1 MPDYDFSVLSP
12 HEFECLCR
20 DLLER
25 KENVFIE
32 SFTDGKDDGI
42 DLRYAKV
49 KDPKSPSETVIVQV
63 KKYKESS
70 RSTLISK
77 LRKNEAPKLRKL
89 HLDRYYFMTSI
100 GLTPKNKADIQEIFR
115 PYIKRS
121 EDIFGRDDLNNL
133 LGLFPTVVEQYDS
146 LRLAGINGLEEILNR
161 DQLVRREMEEEE
173 IKDSVRLYVGNKS
186 FNKALDILKSNH
198 FVIISGIPGIGK
210 TILARIL
217 VHVLVTKGGFDEF
230 WVLDRNTDVFFK
242 MLRKDK
248 KQVFLF
254 DDFLGTNVL
263 DDQRLQG
270 NGLREMISS
279 VCRSENKLLI
289 LTTLEAL
296 LQDALSTYEWMT
308 TFNIKRAECFIE
320 SDDYSEY
327 MRAEIL
333 YNHLIEAKLPIEYI
347 ENLLDGHRYIE
358 LIKHPDFNP
367 RVIQEFISGEYWKDC
382 APDNFAETFKK
393 NFENSFSVWEK
404 PFLNRN
410 PAEQCA
416 LLALLSMGQPVFIDD
431 WKVAFKFYYK
441 VIFGQSPYFTLNNWK
456 WGKFVDGLR
465 GTFIKTRSIN
475 EGRQEIIEFQNHSV
489 SDFLM
494 SYGKKIQDCYD
505 CMIRGAWFIE
515 QLYTLFSDSNDVRKL
530 KIPENLYDQVNYQ
543 IKEQMKWYRS
553 CELIGVY
560 NNNRYFYKRTGSR
573 IEGLKQCADSFP
585 EVNRRYH
592 FVEQTLTPEMLMADP
607 CPCWVKCEL
616 LAGLD
621 WSLVGWHVEGVL
633 GSIAEKLDT
642 FSDYTGFIKLCS
654 TLNQTYRLESDD
666 FVDDFWSIIHYEE
679 DYCQDRY
686 SADWMISE
694 LKLIHR
700 IAPNLVSSGDIEDF
714 KTSIT
719 ETIEENEVLEEK
731 PDKNAKEAV
740 NPGDGQEVDIRLID
754 EMFSRLR

>member
-270 NGLREMISS
+270 ERSQRNDQQCLQIREQAAHTHHSGSS
-279 VCRSENKLLI
+279 
-289 LTTLEAL
+289 
-296 LQDALSTYEWMT
+296 
-308 TFNIKRAECFIE
+308 
-320 SDDYSEY
+320 
-327 MRAEIL
+327 
-333 YNHLIEAKLPIEYI
+333 
-347 ENLLDGHRYIE
+347 
-358 LIKHPDFNP
+358 
-367 RVIQEFISGEYWKDC
+367 
-382 APDNFAETFKK
+382 
-393 NFENSFSVWEK
+393 
-404 PFLNRN
+404 
-410 PAEQCA
+410 
-416 LLALLSMGQPVFIDD
+416 
-431 WKVAFKFYYK
+431 
-441 VIFGQSPYFTLNNWK
+441 
-456 WGKFVDGLR
+456 
-465 GTFIKTRSIN
+465 
-475 EGRQEIIEFQNHSV
+475 
-489 SDFLM
+489 
-494 SYGKKIQDCYD
+494 
-505 CMIRGAWFIE
+505 
-515 QLYTLFSDSNDVRKL
+515 
-530 KIPENLYDQVNYQ
+530 
-543 IKEQMKWYRS
+543 
-553 CELIGVY
+553 
-560 NNNRYFYKRTGSR
+560 
-573 IEGLKQCADSFP
+573 
-585 EVNRRYH
+585 
-592 FVEQTLTPEMLMADP
+592 
-607 CPCWVKCEL
+607 
-616 LAGLD
+616 
-621 WSLVGWHVEGVL
+621 
-633 GSIAEKLDT
+633 
-642 FSDYTGFIKLCS
+642 
-654 TLNQTYRLESDD
+654 
-666 FVDDFWSIIHYEE
+666 
-679 DYCQDRY
+679 
-686 SADWMISE
+686 
-694 LKLIHR
+694 
-700 IAPNLVSSGDIEDF
+700 SSGC
-714 KTSIT
+714 
-719 ETIEENEVLEEK
+719 
-731 PDKNAKEAV
+731 AV
-740 NPGDGQEVDIRLID
+740 DL
-754 EMFSRLR
+754 